1 MAKLF
6 QLHNLSKSFGS
17 TSAIDKVNLD
27 IETGEI
33 IALIGSSGSGKTTLL
48 KLLNGQHLADKNG
61 DVSISNT
68 PIKQLTNTQ
77 LRKARS
83 SIAYIPQDLGIVK
96 NLKVFQNIFLGKVGR
111 ISTPSMLWR
120 FLFPPKSEILKIHQL
135 LERTG
140 IEKKLYSVTSTLS
153 GGQQQRVAIARA
165 LYQGAHTILA
175 DEPISS
181 VDPARANSLIQL
193 LIDISRENNLTLIMS
208 IHNIELAQK
217 FFPRLIGLKHGKI
230 ILDQSKVTPAELE
243 NLYQLNEEQLTQ

>member
-6 QLHNLSKSFGS
+6 QLRNLTKSFGS
-17 TSAIDKVNLD
+17 IAAIDNVNLD
-27 IETGEI
+27 IEAGEV

-48 KLLNGQHLADKNG
+48 KLLNGQHLADDHG
-61 DVSISNT
+61 DVTLADT
-68 PIKQLTNTQ
+68 PIKKLSSKE

-83 SIAYIPQDLGIVK
+83 KIAYIPQDLGIVK

-111 ISTPSMLWR
+111 ISTPAMLSR

-181 VDPARANSLIQL
+181 VDPARARSIIQL

-208 IHNIELAQK
+208 IHNIELAK
-217 FFPRLIGLKHGKI
+217 EFFPRLIGLKHGKI
-230 ILDQSKVTPAELE
+230 ILDQSEVTPADLE